1 MRLCSDQDYSLER
14 YKHAVHLF
22 LSKHPNG
29 EVRSHPYR
37 PGGHSYP
44 KKRKRTKVVEE
55 CSPANVINELV
66 ESSSDEEEEI
76 SLSDISL
83 DEWSDSES
91 D

>member
-1 MRLCSDQDYSLER
+1 M
-14 YKHAVHLF
+14 
-22 LSKHPNG
+22 
-29 EVRSHPYR
+29 
-37 PGGHSYP
+37 
-44 KKRKRTKVVEE
+44 RKRTKVVEE